1 MVPREPA
8 AVCQAGTSETVSNA
22 EPLRTALPS
31 LFSTLMK
38 YVPSVARVKL
48 AVIELALVKVTELA
62 DVIAPVELIAS
73 TIGTE
78 IKLLPDMTTL
88 LASFVMTVGLI
99 EEIVGF
105 VSPTVTDPP
114 SETAEPF
121 IVIAEFA
128 NDELGT
134 ADKRALGTVPDVNEA
149 AVIPGVIV
157 TVSPPSPI
165 VIVDPEFF
173 LIVFTLISDVII
185 YLAVVGTPAEDIKG
199 FSANAA

>member
-1 MVPREPA
+1 M
-8 AVCQAGTSETVSNA
+8 
-22 EPLRTALPS
+22 
-31 LFSTLMK
+31 
-38 YVPSVARVKL
+38 
-48 AVIELALVKVTELA
+48 IEFA
-62 DVIAPVELIAS
+62 DVITPVELIAS
-73 TIGTE
+73 TIGTD
-78 IKLLPDMTTL
+78 IKFDPLIVTSV
-88 LASFVMTVGLI
+88 ASFVITVGLI

-165 VIVDPEFF
+165 VIVDPSFF
-173 LIVFTLISDVII
+173 LIVFTLISDVIV
-185 YLAVVGTPAEDIKG
+185 YLVVVGTPVDVTKG
-199 FSANAA
+199 LAAQAA

>member
-1 MVPREPA
+1 
-8 AVCQAGTSETVSNA
+8 
-22 EPLRTALPS
+22 
-31 LFSTLMK
+31 MK
-38 YVPSVARVKL
+38 
-48 AVIELALVKVTELA
+48 VIEFAE
-62 DVIAPVELIAS
+62 VIPPVEFIAS
-73 TIGTE
+73 TIGTD
-78 IKLLPDMTTL
+78 IKLDPLIVTL
-88 LASFVMTVGLI
+88 VASFVITVGLI

-134 ADKRALGTVPDVNEA
+134 ADKRALGTVPDVNVA

-173 LIVFTLISDVII
+173 LIVFTLISDVIV
-185 YLAVVGTPAEDIKG
+185 LD
-199 FSANAA
+199 

>member
-1 MVPREPA
+1 FD
-8 AVCQAGTSETVSNA
+8 
-22 EPLRTALPS
+22 PLIV
-31 LFSTLMK
+31 TL
-38 YVPSVARVKL
+38 V
-48 AVIELALVKVTELA
+48 
-62 DVIAPVELIAS
+62 
-73 TIGTE
+73 
-78 IKLLPDMTTL
+78 
-88 LASFVMTVGLI
+88 ASFVITVGLI

-134 ADKRALGTVPDVNEA
+134 ADKRALGTVPDVSEA

-185 YLAVVGTPAEDIKG
+185 YLAVAGTPADDTKG
-199 FSANAA
+199 FSANAM

>member
-1 MVPREPA
+1 MV
-8 AVCQAGTSETVSNA
+8 A
-22 EPLRTALPS
+22 E
-31 LFSTLMK
+31 
-38 YVPSVARVKL
+38 
-48 AVIELALVKVTELA
+48 
-62 DVIAPVELIAS
+62 
-73 TIGTE
+73 
-78 IKLLPDMTTL
+78 
-88 LASFVMTVGLI
+88 FVMTVGLI
-99 EEIVGF
+99 EDIVGF

-121 IVIAEFA
+121 IVIAELA

-134 ADKRALGTVPDVNEA
+134 ADKRALGRVPDVNEA

-185 YLAVVGTPAEDIKG
+185 YLAVVGTPVDVTKG
-199 FSANAA
+199 FCAKAQNRYSPLDGL

>member
-1 MVPREPA
+1 
-8 AVCQAGTSETVSNA
+8 
-22 EPLRTALPS
+22 
-31 LFSTLMK
+31 
-38 YVPSVARVKL
+38 
-48 AVIELALVKVTELA
+48 
-62 DVIAPVELIAS
+62 LIAS
-73 TIGTE
+73 TIGTD
-78 IKLLPDMTTL
+78 IKFDPLIVTL
-88 LASFVMTVGLI
+88 VASFVITVGLI
-99 EEIVGF
+99 EDIVGF

-134 ADKRALGTVPDVNEA
+134 ADRRAVGTVPDVNEA

-185 YLAVVGTPAEDIKG
+185 YLAVAGTPADDTKG
-199 FSANAA
+199 FSANAM

>member
-1 MVPREPA
+1 
-8 AVCQAGTSETVSNA
+8 
-22 EPLRTALPS
+22 
-31 LFSTLMK
+31 MK
-38 YVPSVARVKL
+38 
-48 AVIELALVKVTELA
+48 VIEFAEEIPPLEF
-62 DVIAPVELIAS
+62 IAS
-73 TIGTE
+73 TIGT
-78 IKLLPDMTTL
+78 DMKFDPFIVTL
-88 LASFVMTVGLI
+88 VASFVITVGLI

-105 VSPTVTDPP
+105 VSPTVTEPP

-173 LIVFTLISDVII
+173 LIVFTLISDVI
-185 YLAVVGTPAEDIKG
+185 LPR
-199 FSANAA
+199 

>member
-1 MVPREPA
+1 MV
-8 AVCQAGTSETVSNA
+8 
-22 EPLRTALPS
+22 
-31 LFSTLMK
+31 
-38 YVPSVARVKL
+38 
-48 AVIELALVKVTELA
+48 
-62 DVIAPVELIAS
+62 
-73 TIGTE
+73 
-78 IKLLPDMTTL
+78 
-88 LASFVMTVGLI
+88 ASFVITVGLI

-165 VIVDPEFF
+165 VIVDPSFF

-185 YLAVVGTPAEDIKG
+185 YLAVVGTPAEDTKG
-199 FSANAA
+199 FSANAQ

>member
-1 MVPREPA
+1 MKEIEFA
-8 AVCQAGTSETVSNA
+8 A
-22 EPLRTALPS
+22 
-31 LFSTLMK
+31 F
-38 YVPSVARVKL
+38 
-48 AVIELALVKVTELA
+48 
-62 DVIAPVELIAS
+62 IAPVEFIAS
-73 TIGTE
+73 TCGTE
-78 IKLLPDMTTL
+78 IKFDPLIVTL
-88 LASFVMTVGLI
+88 VASFVITVGLI

-185 YLAVVGTPAEDIKG
+185 YLAGLGTPALETKG
-199 FSANAA
+199 LSA